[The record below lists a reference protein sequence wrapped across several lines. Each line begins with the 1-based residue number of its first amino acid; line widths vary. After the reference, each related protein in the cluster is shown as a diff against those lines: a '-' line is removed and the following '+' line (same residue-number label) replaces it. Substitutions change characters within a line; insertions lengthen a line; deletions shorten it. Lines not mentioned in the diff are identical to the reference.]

1 MQNPGVAVTGLGAI
15 STLGLDLEENLR
27 ALFAPRRPP
36 RPPRRFRLEHRL
48 GYPVFELPPGPFDDE
63 PHNLSR
69 TCRLGL
75 AAARQALANA
85 GWELSELAGLR
96 VGVSLGTTV
105 GGTLNSEPFYRA
117 WKNREHPGLDPVK
130 RFLRSNPAEA
140 VGHALELV
148 SGPRLTVVN
157 ACTSGADA
165 IGIGAGW
172 IRQGLCDL
180 VLAGGCDELC
190 RTIGNGFIS
199 LMVVADGPCRPFDR
213 HRNGL
218 NLGEGAAVM
227 LLEAENLAQ
236 KRRRDRVR
244 GRIAGYGTACDAW
257 HLTAPHPEGRGLR
270 QALRRAL
277 TEARAEPDEIA
288 FVNAHGTATR
298 NNDQAEGEVLR
309 EELPGIPFFSTKGH
323 TGHTLGAAGALEAA
337 FTLEML
343 RRGRI
348 PASAGFSEANPKIG
362 LEPTTSEQEISGRLA
377 LSQSLAFGGNN
388 AVLALSGEQQQ

>member
-48 GYPVFELPPGPFDDE
+48 AYPVFELPPGPFDDE

-75 AAARQALANA
+75 AAARQALADA

-96 VGVSLGTTV
+96 VGVSLGTTA

-117 WKNREHPGLDPVK
+117 WKNREYPGLDPVK

-227 LLEAENLAQ
+227 LLEAENLIQ

-257 HLTAPHPEGRGLR
+257 HLTAPHPGGRGLR

-277 TEARAEPDEIA
+277 TEAGAEPGEIA

-348 PASAGFSEANPKIG
+348 PASAGFSEADPKIG